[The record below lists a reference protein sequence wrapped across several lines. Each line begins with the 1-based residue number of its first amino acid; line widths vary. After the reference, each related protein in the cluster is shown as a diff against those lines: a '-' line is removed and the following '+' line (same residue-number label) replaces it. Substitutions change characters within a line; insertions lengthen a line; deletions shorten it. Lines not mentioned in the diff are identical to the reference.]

1 MGKARFGVLICWENM
16 FPELF
21 REIASKGVQFMVSM
35 TNEGFTKNSVGHY
48 QMLAVNV
55 FRAVEN
61 RVSIIRTASTGVSCI
76 IEPNG
81 RIVDRVM
88 DGTARDVDVEGYL
101 VGHIPLTSE
110 RSLYNQ
116 YGDWFVYVISV
127 MIIGMIIWSL
137 FIRRH
142 VLK

>member
-1 MGKARFGVLICWENM
+1 
-16 FPELF
+16 
-21 REIASKGVQFMVSM
+21 
-35 TNEGFTKNSVGHY
+35 
-48 QMLAVNV
+48 
-55 FRAVEN
+55 
-61 RVSIIRTASTGVSCI
+61 
-76 IEPNG
+76 
-81 RIVDRVM
+81 M